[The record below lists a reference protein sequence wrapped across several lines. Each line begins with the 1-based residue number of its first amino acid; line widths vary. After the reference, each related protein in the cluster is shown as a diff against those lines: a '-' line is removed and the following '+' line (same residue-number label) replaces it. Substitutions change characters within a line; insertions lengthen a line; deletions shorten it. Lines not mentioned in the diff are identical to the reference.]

1 MRRALSLALLA
12 AAATI
17 SADECADQHAGC
29 ADWAAAGECDKNPG
43 FMRSS
48 CEKSC
53 DACPEPL
60 DPALTELGPEQ
71 ARAGPP
77 RRGRVGMSSRVH
89 TAH

>member
-1 MRRALSLALLA
+1 MRRALSLALLI

-17 SADECADQHAGC
+17 GADECADQHTGC
-29 ADWAAAGECDKNPG
+29 AGWAAAGECDKNPG

-71 ARAGPP
+71 ARSAHTKAA
-77 RRGRVGMSSRVH
+77 RRD
-89 TAH
+89 